1 MNLEIDV
8 SLSYSNDNESIQSL
22 QGFLSSNE
30 LIKPLLKN
38 GNINHPECTYL
49 DIQINAESIQL
60 FNYTIQ
66 VGKTLIQDQELYITK
81 DTEHFNEI
89 RKQLLEYITN
99 NLMFAGG

>member
-8 SLSYSNDNESIQSL
+8 SLSYSKDNDFIQSF

-49 DIQINAESIQL
+49 DIQINAESIQM

-89 RKQLLEYITN
+89 RKELLEYITN
-99 NLMFAGG
+99 NLMFAG

>member
-8 SLSYSNDNESIQSL
+8 SLSYSKDNEFIQSF
-22 QGFLSSNE
+22 QGFLLSNN

-49 DIQINAESIQL
+49 DIQINTESIYL

-66 VGKTLIQDQELYITK
+66 PGKTLIQDQELYITK
-81 DTEHFNEI
+81 DTEHFDEI
-89 RKQLLEYITN
+89 RRQLLEYITN
-99 NLMFAGG
+99 NLLFVEG